1 MGQMVGRQM
10 RGQMKGLVGR
20 WIGKWNNGWMTEPVS
35 QMRGSINALNPCPKT
50 FSTGDELTFLLSTRR
65 MLVIYLLCVCERI
78 SRLVTQIICYVLW
91 FR

>member
-1 MGQMVGRQM
+1 
-10 RGQMKGLVGR
+10 MKGLVGR

-78 SRLVTQIICYVLW
+78 KSNTHWKILAQCVDKARARNASAVAG
-91 FR
+91 